1 MDQDDEKFYRSVTQ
15 EMTGNVKELALV
27 LINFRKEFTRKI
39 RPHIEDIANVLS
51 PRPLTSWKALLR
63 PQSRQPTLS
72 WTT

>member
-51 PRPLTSWKALLR
+51 PDL
-63 PQSRQPTLS
+63 
-72 WTT
+72 